1 MLLGPIWI
9 SLALLSGES
18 LRDTRAEADQ
28 WTDILVDILTP
39 PSRKSNLS
47 YTDAVD
53 NDDDEGYASEGGDL
67 LGDNDDGDDSGG
79 GGGRLRYSGP
89 SPAEQWS
96 AHVDRFFSMGAH
108 HLGTYFRTEHVTDH
122 GPLPIASEGEAVA
135 KYVPSITTKLIS
147 VEDDL
152 PPASPDFDGLPAAP
166 SQRTGTIT
174 IDNTDGSKSRKAN
187 HALGRFVLA
196 QIAFTDVGLDD
207 NNDESSRE
215 PSRTGW
221 CASAILDDLEI
232 RLRHLGAS
240 RALLV
245 TLDED
250 SYHTVYWDGRRFVTL
265 NFFEFTTPTYVR

>member
-1 MLLGPIWI
+1 VLLGPIWI

-28 WTDILVDILTP
+28 WTEILVDILTP

-53 NDDDEGYASEGGDL
+53 NGDDEGYASEGGDL
-67 LGDNDDGDDSGG
+67 LDEDSGQE
-79 GGGRLRYSGP
+79 GRLRYSGP

-122 GPLPIASEGEAVA
+122 GPLPITSEAAAV
-135 KYVPSITTKLIS
+135 KYVPYITTKLIS

-152 PPASPDFDGLPAAP
+152 PPASPDFVGLPAAP
-166 SQRTGTIT
+166 SRRTSTIT
-174 IDNTDGSKSRKAN
+174 IDNTDGKNSSGSSSSSNYAM
-187 HALGRFVLA
+187 GRFVLA

-207 NNDESSRE
+207 DNDGDSKSQE
-215 PSRTGW
+215 PNRTGW
-221 CASAILDDLEI
+221 CASAILDDLET

-265 NFFEFTTPTYVR
+265 NFFEFTTPTYVQ